1 MNPLTPSD
9 ITKGS
14 QVRVVAN
21 EGFFNHIM
29 YVKSTYNGFFML
41 DSAVVGRQCIS
52 WRELTEGYIKVYAV
66 V

>member
-9 ITKGS
+9 IKKGS

-21 EGFFNHIM
+21 AGHFNHIM
-29 YVKSTYNGFFML
+29 YVRSAYNGFFML

-52 WRELTEGYIKVYAV
+52 WRELTEGYIKIYAV